1 MQPKILLVYPNLPL
15 MMAPA
20 ISMGIFNAICKN
32 EGCAVEIFETTQYSD
47 KYSNRHIR
55 MTEIGANRPN
65 KDDEV
70 KDMFHIQ
77 PTSEIVPNF
86 VTHVKQ
92 FKPDLIL
99 MGVQEDVWSMAQ
111 TLLDAI
117 KDLNVEHIL
126 GGVFP
131 TSAPQIVLGNP
142 LVKRIGMHEG
152 ENIVLQA
159 INCLKNGDSL
169 DTVAGTWWKD
179 KFGLVHKNPL
189 PQLCDIT
196 KVIPDFTC
204 FADYRWQRPM
214 GGKIFRRAVSMETYR
229 GCPYNCTYC
238 NSPNTR
244 NFSKAAGTGNF
255 MRRKCV
261 KTIERDLLYY
271 KELYNPDLI
280 MFQDDSFL
288 ARPKREIFEFC
299 EMWSKYKIPFWF
311 NTRIENCAPDV
322 LAALKDAGVYRMTF
336 GLESGNEEYRSTV
349 LERAVTNEKYLEYFN
364 YINTSNIPYSL
375 NVIIGMPFETREMV
389 LETAEMIRASQGYD
403 GLTISM
409 FQPYHGTG
417 LRERAVKNGFLPENF
432 INGQD
437 STEMGG
443 GYLDSWALRMPQPYL
458 QPDDVKGLT
467 RTFALHAH
475 FGRDHYDEIYRAE
488 TDDEVYKRLMTQY
501 QQEFFGDIQQGGADR
516 INSKYCAMHDASS
529 TYKFTTV

>member
-1 MQPKILLVYPNLPL
+1 MTPKILLVYPNLPL

-32 EGCAVEIFETTQYSD
+32 EGCTVEIFETTQYSD

-99 MGVQEDVWSMAQ
+99 MGVQEDVWGMAQ

-159 INCLKNGDSL
+159 ITCLKNGDSL

-214 GGKIFRRAVSMETYR
+214 GGKIFQRAVSMETYR

-244 NFSKAAGTGNF
+244 NFSKTAGTGNF

-322 LAALKDAGVYRMTF
+322 LAALKEAGVYRMTF

-349 LERAVTNEKYLEYFN
+349 LERAVTNKKYLEYFN
-364 YINTSNIPYSL
+364 YINASNIPYSL

-389 LETAEMIRASQGYD
+389 LETADMIRASRGYD

-417 LRERAVKNGFLPENF
+417 LRELAVKNGFLPENF

-437 STEMGG
+437 SVEMGG